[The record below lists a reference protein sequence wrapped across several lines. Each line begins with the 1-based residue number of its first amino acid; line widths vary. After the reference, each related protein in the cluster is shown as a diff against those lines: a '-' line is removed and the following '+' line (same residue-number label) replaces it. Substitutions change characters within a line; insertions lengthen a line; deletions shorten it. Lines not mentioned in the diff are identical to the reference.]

1 MNYSDN
7 SDLFWNRD
15 IRIKQG
21 KVYKVNLNTHTIPV
35 AIRKL

>member
-1 MNYSDN
+1 MFTKKLKCMNYSDN

-21 KVYKVNLNTHTIPV
+21 KV
-35 AIRKL
+35 